1 MAPDTWI
8 GQRNTREL
16 HEQRVLGVKSNR
28 EYQSTVFTSYF
39 GESANAARL
48 YESMVLL
55 ERGWEGGGEPCG
67 LRPGEV
73 VEGARE
79 PIAPEDIVFETLEG
93 VLYLARKNDLAF
105 TVKKKVLVIGEHQST
120 VNQNMPLRSAIYYGR
135 TMERLVE
142 PRAMYKSKRIEIPIP
157 EFYVFYNGKTPQ
169 PLEQTL
175 YLSDSYL
182 EKTEDPMLQLK
193 VKVININLPEGHPL
207 LGLCRPLYEYS
218 WFTWKARECLEG
230 GKSRDEAIEEAMGAC
245 VSQGIMMEFF
255 RRHGSEVRNMLFGEF
270 NLEDA
275 REVWEEEAREE
286 GGDYVLVQL
295 VSRKLRKGKGL
306 EDIADELETEVEKI
320 REICKAAEPFA
331 PDYDPDDIFAAARN
345 RAY

>member
-1 MAPDTWI
+1 MPMAPDTLT
-8 GQRNTREL
+8 GQKNAREL
-16 HEQRVLGVKSNR
+16 HEQRVLAFKSNR
-28 EYQSTVFTSYF
+28 EYQSTV
-39 GESANAARL
+39 
-48 YESMVLL
+48 
-55 ERGWEGGGEPCG
+55 
-67 LRPGEV
+67 
-73 VEGARE
+73 
-79 PIAPEDIVFETLEG
+79 
-93 VLYLARKNDLAF
+93 
-105 TVKKKVLVIGEHQST
+105 
-120 VNQNMPLRSAIYYGR
+120 NQDMPLRSAIYYGR
-135 TMERLVE
+135 TMEWLVE
-142 PRAMYKSKRIEIPIP
+142 PRAMYKSKRIKIPIP
-157 EFYVFYNGKTPQ
+157 EFYVFYNGKVSQ

-230 GKSRDEAIEEAMGAC
+230 GKSRDEAIEAC
-245 VSQGIMMEFF
+245 VSQGIMTEFI

-286 GGDYVLVQL
+286 GRAEGHAEGWGEGRDYALVQL
-295 VSRKLRKGKGL
+295 VSRKLRKGKGP
-306 EDIADELETEVEKI
+306 ENIADELETDVEKN

-331 PDYDPDDIFAAARN
+331 PDYDPDDIFKAARN
-345 RAY
+345 RVLIPRR